1 MNYNEE
7 DPENLGRQSDQQSFA
22 EFLKLLKDEFGEL
35 LRTRLLNDR
44 IVNYF
49 NGATIHNLVING
61 NMNKGGTE
69 YYEADSRVQ
78 EEPQPMVVRR
88 PTDDMIIEGV
98 RRCQAFFWAGAAWAV
113 VYRVL
118 QSDYDESRSVNQF
131 EEDMFLPSEGLNY
144 RCSPRTIAMGMQNNT
159 VLRSKP
165 EAWEQEG
172 AKSRILTLRD
182 AFRGVLK
189 ELL

>member
-1 MNYNEE
+1 MNNYEE
-7 DPENLGRQSDQQSFA
+7 DPESLGRQGDHQFLA
-22 EFLKLLKDEFGEL
+22 EFLKLFKDKFDDL
-35 LRTRLLNDR
+35 LRTRLQSDR

-61 NMNKGGTE
+61 NMNKNGTE
-69 YYEADSRVQ
+69 YYQADSRVQ
-78 EEPQPMVVRR
+78 EESQPMVVRR

-118 QSDYDESRSVNQF
+118 QSDYDESRSVTQF

-144 RCSPRTIAMGMQNNT
+144 RCSPRAVAMGMQNNT

-165 EAWEQEG
+165 EAWEKEG

>member
-1 MNYNEE
+1 M
-7 DPENLGRQSDQQSFA
+7 ENSKRGNSPTDKDHVK
-22 EFLKLLKDEFGEL
+22 EFRIPTKKNSEYLLISSPRG
-35 LRTRLLNDR
+35 RLL
-44 IVNYF
+44 IV
-49 NGATIHNLVING
+49 T
-61 NMNKGGTE
+61 GGRGQ
-69 YYEADSRVQ
+69 DVPLSSS
-78 EEPQPMVVRR
+78 PR
-88 PTDDMIIEGV
+88 P
-98 RRCQAFFWAGAAWAV
+98 GAAWAV

>member
-1 MNYNEE
+1 MSV
-7 DPENLGRQSDQQSFA
+7 PLHQHSAKSVRVGRVG
-22 EFLKLLKDEFGEL
+22 K
-35 LRTRLLNDR
+35 
-44 IVNYF
+44 
-49 NGATIHNLVING
+49 
-61 NMNKGGTE
+61 
-69 YYEADSRVQ
+69 
-78 EEPQPMVVRR
+78 
-88 PTDDMIIEGV
+88 
-98 RRCQAFFWAGAAWAV
+98 
-113 VYRVL
+113 RVL

-165 EAWEQEG
+165 EVWEQEG

>member
-98 RRCQAFFWAGAAWAV
+98 RRCQAYFWAGAAWAV

-165 EAWEQEG
+165 EVWEQEG

>member
-1 MNYNEE
+1 MINNEE
-7 DPENLGRQSDQQSFA
+7 DPENLGGHGDQQSFA
-22 EFLKLLKDEFGEL
+22 EFLKLLKDEFGDL
-35 LRTRLLNDR
+35 LRTRQQGGS

-49 NGATIHNLVING
+49 QGATINNLVING
-61 NMNKGGTE
+61 NMNKKGTE
-69 YYEADSRVQ
+69 YYQSGGKGAAATDVG
-78 EEPQPMVVRR
+78 R

-165 EAWEQEG
+165 EVWEQEG

>member
-7 DPENLGRQSDQQSFA
+7 DPENLGRQGDQQSFA

-44 IVNYF
+44 IVNNF

-61 NMNKGGTE
+61 NMNKCGTE
-69 YYEADSRVQ
+69 YYEASSRVQ

-165 EAWEQEG
+165 EVWEQEG